1 MLKRVP
7 LVMPIIAILMVVQA
21 PIRAG
26 DWPGWRGPTGMG
38 HADEKDLPLTWD
50 ARKGTN
56 IVWKAPLRND
66 PPDAD
71 ASSPG
76 HSSPIVWGERV
87 FVTTAFWPPGM
98 SFRDKVI
105 AKHRLRCF

>member
-1 MLKRVP
+1 MWNVTRTVFFFLCVGAAHLWP
-7 LVMPIIAILMVVQA
+7 VAFGLSQ
-21 PIRAG
+21 

-56 IVWKAPLRND
+56 ILWKAALRKD

-71 ASSPG
+71 AGSPG
-76 HSSPIVWGERV
+76 HSCRS
-87 FVTTAFWPPGM
+87 FTAGDFT
-98 SFRDKVI
+98 
-105 AKHRLRCF
+105 